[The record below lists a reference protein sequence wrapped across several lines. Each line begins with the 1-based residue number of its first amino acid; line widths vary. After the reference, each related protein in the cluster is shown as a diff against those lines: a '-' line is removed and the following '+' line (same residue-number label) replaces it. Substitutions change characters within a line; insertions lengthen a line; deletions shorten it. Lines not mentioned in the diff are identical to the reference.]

1 MRLNSVGRKEVS
13 FLFDRIAAQSVRHQ
27 YIIKS
32 ARSTWNFVRQQ
43 ATLALPCASEAHLK
57 KDVNM
62 RRLPELMKDAI
73 EILSAPA
80 GFMLVLERIDCAIIL
95 LTERP
100 FLS

>member
-1 MRLNSVGRKEVS
+1 MIGIYLGGSSKYGCILS
-13 FLFDRIAAQSVRHQ
+13 T
-27 YIIKS
+27 
-32 ARSTWNFVRQQ
+32 ARGTWNFVRHL
-43 ATLALPCASEAHLK
+43 ATLAQGSASEAQLNM
-57 KDVNM
+57 DVNM

-95 LTERP
+95 LTEGP

>member
-1 MRLNSVGRKEVS
+1 M
-13 FLFDRIAAQSVRHQ
+13 
-27 YIIKS
+27 
-32 ARSTWNFVRQQ
+32 
-43 ATLALPCASEAHLK
+43 
-57 KDVNM
+57 DVNM

-95 LTERP
+95 LTEGP

>member
-1 MRLNSVGRKEVS
+1 M
-13 FLFDRIAAQSVRHQ
+13 
-27 YIIKS
+27 
-32 ARSTWNFVRQQ
+32 
-43 ATLALPCASEAHLK
+43 K